1 MTDDDGAV
9 PGPLPPEDRL
19 WRHPSEV
26 ARAAAAAA
34 AAASAEPDLAPGADS
49 RRRRVLVTIGLLSGL
64 AGAAATVV
72 SLAALGAFTAP
83 VVEREVAGP
92 TAPPTTAVISATA
105 IATGVAPAVVEVT
118 ATVGLQTRRGSGVVA
133 RSDGLILT
141 SEQLVTGASTVIV
154 TWPSGRQVEGVLE
167 GVDDMTG
174 LAAITV
180 AGTGYPAATLDMTP
194 PRPGDQAIAV
204 SARPGGGAPTVV
216 DATVNATSTHVTAGD
231 GVLVGLIETDHAVP
245 EDADGGA
252 LVDGDG
258 NLRGICVALAH
269 RTDAGWAVP
278 AEVALRVADDLRRL
292 GRVDRGWL
300 GITGEPAAT
309 AGAVPAG
316 FAVSGVMP
324 GSPAELVG
332 LTPGDIVLSVD
343 DQRVR
348 SLYDVKGAL
357 TLTRPGQPVV
367 LEVNRGDET
376 TLVQAVLTATPE
388 D

>member
-1 MTDDDGAV
+1 MTDDDGV
-9 PGPLPPEDRL
+9 GPGPLPPEDRL

-34 AAASAEPDLAPGADS
+34 ASSAEPDLAPGAES
-49 RRRRVLVTIGLLSGL
+49 RRRRVLVTVGLLSGL

-72 SLAALGAFTAP
+72 SLAALGAFTTT
-83 VVEREVAGP
+83 VVERDVAGP

-105 IATGVAPAVVEVT
+105 IATGVGPAVVEVT

-141 SEQLVTGASTVIV
+141 SEQLVTGASTVVV
-154 TWPSGRQVEGVLE
+154 TWPSGRQVEAVLE
-167 GVDDMTG
+167 GVDDLTG

-204 SARPGGGAPTVV
+204 SARSGGDAPTVV
-216 DATVNATSTHVTAGD
+216 DATVNATSAHVEAG
-231 GVLVGLIETDHAVP
+231 GAVLVGLIETDRAVP

-269 RTDAGWAVP
+269 QTDAGWAVP

-300 GITGEPAAT
+300 GISGEPAAT

-316 FAVSGVMP
+316 FAVDRVMP

-332 LTPGDIVLSVD
+332 LAAGDIVLSVD

-348 SLYDVKGAL
+348 SLYDVKDAL
-357 TLTRPGQPVV
+357 TLTRPGQSVV

-376 TLVQAVLTATPE
+376 TLIEAVLTATPTT
-388 D
+388 

>member
-1 MTDDDGAV
+1 MTDDDGDGV
-9 PGPLPPEDRL
+9 GPGPLPPEDRL

-26 ARAAAAAA
+26 ARAAAAE
-34 AAASAEPDLAPGADS
+34 AASSVEPDLAPGADS
-49 RRRRVLVTIGLLSGL
+49 RRRRVLVTVGLLSGL

-83 VVEREVAGP
+83 VAERDVAGT
-92 TAPPTTAVISATA
+92 TAPPTTAAISATA
-105 IATGVAPAVVEVT
+105 IATSVAPAVVEVT

-141 SEQLVTGASTVIV
+141 SEQLVTGASTVVV
-154 TWPSGRQVEGVLE
+154 TWPSGRQVEAVLE
-167 GVDDMTG
+167 GVDDLTG

-204 SARPGGGAPTVV
+204 SARYGGDAPTVV
-216 DATVNATSTHVTAGD
+216 DATVNVTSTHVEAGD
-231 GVLVGLIETDHAVP
+231 AVLVGLIETDHAVP

-252 LVDGDG
+252 LVDDDG
-258 NLRGICVALAH
+258 NLRGICVALTQ

-300 GITGEPAAT
+300 GIGGEPAAT

-316 FAVSGVMP
+316 FAVDLVMP
-324 GSPAELVG
+324 GSAAELVG
-332 LTPGDIVLSVD
+332 LAPGDVVLSVD

-348 SLYDVKGAL
+348 SLYDVKAAL
-357 TLTRPGQPVV
+357 TLTRPGQSVV
-367 LEVNRGDET
+367 LEVNRGDQT
-376 TLVQAVLTATPE
+376 TVVEAVLTATPA
-388 D
+388 